1 MIRRWLAAWVAVWD
15 TREPPTA
22 LALVRI
28 AVALVILVDLTEAWR
43 LGVVEAVWA
52 PGPDGFAPGRRLL
65 LDAFE
70 RGPDLAHGLWLA
82 GVIAAVGM
90 LTGTLTRVACVVTAL
105 VSAQLAHLAP
115 DSDRGIDAV
124 LRVVALI
131 LALSQ
136 SHARWSIDAWVRRR
150 LGRPFP
156 AEVPAWPR
164 RLLFLQLLWV
174 YFSGGHNKDFDEWGP
189 LGHFTALGN
198 VLGDPHF
205 ARWPDLELGALY
217 PLTQVSTA
225 FTVLFELGAPAM
237 IVLSYLDGAGGWL
250 GRGCR
255 GLRWAWLA
263 LLVGFHLGIAV
274 MMRLGIFP
282 WGMLAIAP
290 VLLHPWE
297 LVRAEAWA
305 RRMLRLPACHAETS
319 PSTPTSRSGRPSTS
333 PRATPDAASPSARPS
348 AAPGPP

>member
-1 MIRRWLAAWVAVWD
+1 VIRPWRAWVALWD
-15 TREPPTA
+15 AREPPTA

-28 AVALVILVDLTEAWR
+28 AVALVILVDLLEAWR
-43 LGVVEAVWA
+43 LGVVAAVWA

-65 LDAFE
+65 VDALQ
-70 RGPDLAHGLWLA
+70 RGPELAHGLWLA
-82 GVIAAVGM
+82 GVIAAVAM
-90 LTGTLTRVACVVTAL
+90 LTGTLTRVACVATAL

-124 LRVVALI
+124 LRVVSLI

-136 SHARWSIDAWVRRR
+136 SHARWSVDAWLRRR
-150 LGRPFP
+150 VGRPFP
-156 AEVPAWPR
+156 AQVPAWPR

-174 YFSGGHNKDFDEWGP
+174 YFSGGHNKDFDEWGF

-205 ARWPDLELGALY
+205 ARWPALELGALY
-217 PLTQVSTA
+217 PLTQVATA
-225 FTVLFELGAPAM
+225 LTMLFELGAPAV
-237 IVLSYLDGAGGWL
+237 IVLTWLDDRP
-250 GRGCR
+250 GRVGRWCR
-255 GLRWAWLA
+255 GLRWSWLA

-297 LVRAEAWA
+297 LARAEGWA
-305 RRMLRLPACHAETS
+305 RRMLRLQACHAETS
-319 PSTPTSRSGRPSTS
+319 PSTPTSRSARPSTS
-333 PRATPDAASPSARPS
+333 PRATPTAACPSARPRPE
-348 AAPGPP
+348 PGPR